1 MSAGEAAA
9 EMLLALES
17 EEKGRKKPRNAEPPT
32 RLTYPSGALPASSI
46 AFVFSVFSLLK
57 CIPQPPLCAAN
68 VLCLVDVSL
77 GLLSH
82 CYFFRAK
89 RQNALKPPGC
99 RGYFSL
105 SE

>member
-1 MSAGEAAA
+1 MSAGEAAT
-9 EMLLALES
+9 EMLLALGI
-17 EEKGRKKPRNAEPPT
+17 EEKSRKKHGNAEFPT
-32 RLTYPSGALPASSI
+32 RLTYPSGALLASSM
-46 AFVFSVFSLLK
+46 AFVFTVFSLLK
-57 CIPQPPLCAAN
+57 RIPQPPLCAAD
-68 VLCLVDVSL
+68 VLCLVDISL

-82 CYFFRAK
+82 CYFFRAE